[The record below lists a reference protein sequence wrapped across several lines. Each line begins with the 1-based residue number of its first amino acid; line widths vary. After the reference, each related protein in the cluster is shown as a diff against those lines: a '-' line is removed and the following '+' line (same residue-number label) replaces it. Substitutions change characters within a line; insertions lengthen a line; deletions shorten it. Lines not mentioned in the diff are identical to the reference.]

1 MQKRIDELLLSGK
14 SIADVV
20 RIVSNETGKSKQNI
34 RYHVNKIKDRNKAG
48 FENSIFGRCNWNN
61 S

>member
-34 RYHVNKIKDRNKAG
+34 RYHVNKIKDKNKALR
-48 FENSIFGRCNWNN
+48 EELSLIHI
-61 S
+61 

>member
-34 RYHVNKIKDRNKAG
+34 RYMLTRLKIEIKH
-48 FENSIFGRCNWNN
+48 
-61 S
+61 